1 MRRPNRQVGY
11 LSRIFLFTVHC
22 SLFTLLSCSF
32 EITASRYA
40 LVYGAAD
47 YPGTVND
54 LGVTDDDA
62 RDMAAALDEAGWV
75 VYRTREPTMD
85 KQDILDDIAELA
97 AAVDTNSSVLVYFSG
112 HGTIYSGE
120 SSILPTDSV
129 VYSGPPDILA
139 NYSLDVDLLIS
150 PSTLLS
156 ALDALPCRNRIL
168 ILDTCYS
175 GGFVTDTGTLDAA
188 PQNYGVYDD
197 GTGGSAL
204 LAALGSY
211 SELLAAAFESYDPY
225 TPMVVTAA
233 GSEELS
239 YESGAYGNGVF
250 TYYFLKAASAGDL
263 DGNGYVTL
271 QEAYRYARAGV
282 DKYWNEFVW
291 DDEYFYNDTGMYA
304 DYLPRISGNARDVV
318 IF

>member
-1 MRRPNRQVGY
+1 MRRPHRPVWR
-11 LSRIFLFTVHC
+11 LTRLLFFTVVC
-22 SLFTLLSCSF
+22 SLFALVSCSF
-32 EITASRYA
+32 EITAARYA
-40 LVYGAAD
+40 LVYGAKD
-47 YPGTVND
+47 YPGTAQD
-54 LGVTDDDA
+54 LSYTDADA
-62 RDMAAALDEAGWV
+62 SDMRDALTTAGWEV
-75 VYRTREPTMD
+75 RSAIPDGTVT
-85 KQDILDDIAELA
+85 KSQILTDIASLIGE
-97 AAVDTNSSVLVYFSG
+97 VDPDSSVLVYFSG
-112 HGTIYSGE
+112 HGTEYLGTTY
-120 SSILPTDSV
+120 ILPTDAITFTPPNI
-129 VYSGPPDILA
+129 YSS
-139 NYSLDVDLLIS
+139 NFSSFIS
-150 PSTLLS
+150 PSELWA

-211 SELLAAAFESYDPY
+211 SDLLASAFDSYDPA

-239 YESGAYGNGVF
+239 YESGTYGNGVF
-250 TYYFLKAASAGDL
+250 THFFLEAASKGDL
-263 DGNGYVTL
+263 DGNGFVTI
-271 QEAYRYARAGV
+271 QEAYRYARERV
-282 DKYWNEFVW
+282 DSYWNSTYYS
-291 DDEYFYNDTGMYA
+291 YFESGTGTYA